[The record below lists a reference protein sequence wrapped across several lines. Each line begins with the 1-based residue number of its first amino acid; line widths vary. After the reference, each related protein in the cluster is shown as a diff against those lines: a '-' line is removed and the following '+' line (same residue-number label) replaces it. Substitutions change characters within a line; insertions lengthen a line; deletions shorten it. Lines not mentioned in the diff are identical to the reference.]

1 MSKSPRIAKLEALL
15 ERIRSRAGAP
25 RPTPAPPVAAAAAA
39 SSPTPPA
46 PPPPQPRRPEVEP
59 RLQPASPP
67 PAPVAELIEVDVQ
80 ETVSDT
86 VIGMTVEEVPL
97 AESFESRERLVA
109 AEPVMEEGLADDVL
123 PEEVVAEEVVIEAAV
138 VEEVVIEAAVVA
150 EPAEESPSELL
161 SAIEE
166 VEEAPLSSRRPV
178 APEPEER
185 LADMA
190 FGAEEPSPPR
200 HTPPPESGRLPAAP
214 ALEFDGDVTGVR
226 EASPMAVVE
235 QVRARELSPAVTG
248 APVAPN
254 DAVAEI
260 VGAAQRFAP
269 ATFAALLDAS
279 LAL

>member
-39 SSPTPPA
+39 PSPTPA
-46 PPPPQPRRPEVEP
+46 APPPQPRTPEVEP
-59 RLQPASPP
+59 RPQPAPPP

-123 PEEVVAEEVVIEAAV
+123 SDEVVA
-138 VEEVVIEAAVVA
+138 EEVVIEAAVVA

-161 SAIEE
+161 SAVED

-226 EASPMAVVE
+226 EATPIAVVE
-235 QVRARELSPAVTG
+235 QVRARELSPEVTR
-248 APVAPN
+248 APAAPN

-260 VGAAQRFAP
+260 VGTAQRFAP
-269 ATFAALLDAS
+269 ATFADLLDAS